1 MNKKLVVIGGDAAGM
16 SAASKVR
23 REKPH
28 WEIVVFEKSP
38 HTSYAACGIPYFIA
52 DQVKNSDS
60 LIARTPETFINEY
73 QIQARVNH
81 EVLEIDADNHRILVE
96 NRMSK
101 ATFWERYDELLIATG
116 AAPIL
121 PEIPGLDTA
130 GVFSLSTLQSGI
142 MARSYID
149 DNKPLKAVIVGG
161 GYVGIEMAEALLDR
175 HMEVTLIDRSS
186 HLMRTLDPDMAKIL
200 ADYMREKGVIL
211 YLEESLI
218 SIYAD
223 EKGNV
228 KQIETNKRKLDAD
241 VVILGIGITPRTD
254 LAKGTG
260 LKLGDAGAILV
271 NSQMQTSVKNIW
283 AAGDCATSYHILT
296 DKHSFRALG
305 TIANKQGL
313 VAGSNISGEKM
324 DFPGIIGTA
333 ITKFL
338 DMEIARTGLSE
349 SEAKEMS
356 LNYVASTIKS
366 SNIAGYYPD
375 SSPIH
380 VKLLARKDNKRI
392 IGCQI
397 VGFKGSAKRID
408 TIAAAIMGSLT
419 TFDLAFMDL
428 SYAPP
433 FSGVWD
439 AVQIAARRLL

>member
-1 MNKKLVVIGGDAAGM
+1 MDKKLVVIGGDAAGM

-23 REKPH
+23 REKPD

-38 HTSYAACGIPYFIA
+38 HTSYAACGIPYYIA

-60 LIARTPETFINEY
+60 LVARTPEKFINDY
-73 QIQARVNH
+73 QIQAKVNH
-81 EVLEIDADNHRILVE
+81 EVFQIDPRKSSILVRNLLNGIE
-96 NRMSK
+96 
-101 ATFWERYDELLIATG
+101 FWETYNELLIATG
-116 AAPIL
+116 AAPIRPYL
-121 PEIPGLDTA
+121 PGIDSA

-142 MARSYID
+142 EVRTYID
-149 DNKPLKAVIVGG
+149 ENRPQKAIIVGG

-175 HMEVTLIDRSS
+175 QMEVTLIDRSS

-211 YLEESLI
+211 FLDESLTN
-218 SIYAD
+218 IYAD
-223 EKGNV
+223 ENNNV
-228 KQIETNKRKLDAD
+228 KQVETDKRKLDAD
-241 VVILGIGITPRTD
+241 VVILGIGITPRSN
-254 LAKGTG
+254 LAKEAGIE
-260 LKLGDAGAILV
+260 LGDAGAILV
-271 NSQMQTSVKNIW
+271 NRQMQTSMKHVW
-283 AAGDCATSYHILT
+283 AAGDCATSFHIL
-296 DKHSFRALG
+296 KEKESFRALG

-313 VAGSNISGEKM
+313 FAGSNIIGEKM
-324 DFPGIIGTA
+324 EFPGVLGTA

-338 DMEIARTGLSE
+338 DLEISRTGLAE
-349 SEAKEMS
+349 SEAKEMN
-356 LNYVASTIKS
+356 LDYVSTTIKS
-366 SNIAGYYPD
+366 SNIAGYYPG
-375 SSPIH
+375 SAPIH

-408 TIAAAIMGSLT
+408 TIAAAIMGRLT